1 MNKIIFQ
8 IGMLAFCVAAVV
20 FGTQGLTLMETVA
33 RSFIVFIIV
42 VCALAGMLFASS
54 MITSRDREEGEVAP
68 GGGARGAAG
77 AAPREGA
84 APRRAGVPS
93 GK

>member
-8 IGMLAFCVAAVV
+8 IGMLGFCVAAVV
-20 FGTQGLTLMETVA
+20 FGTQGMTLMETVA

-42 VCALAGMLFASS
+42 VCGLALMLFASS
-54 MITSRDREEGEVAP
+54 MIASRERGGEEAA
-68 GGGARGAAG
+68 GGGAIGAAG
-77 AAPREGA
+77 GAPRDGA
-84 APRRAGVPS
+84 APRRAGVQP

>member
-8 IGMLAFCVAAVV
+8 IGMLGFCVAAVV
-20 FGTQGLTLMETVA
+20 FGTQGMTLMETVA

-42 VCALAGMLFASS
+42 VCGLALMLFASS
-54 MITSRDREEGEVAP
+54 MIASRERQEGEAAT
-68 GGGARGAAG
+68 GGGGIGAAG
-77 AAPREGA
+77 GAPREGA
-84 APRRAGVPS
+84 APRRAGVQP